1 MGGCA
6 SDSLVF
12 FTGKPSDREGASGG
26 IIGGKAAG
34 RKKLLI
40 IPESLQKRLVI
51 SADEYYLINWN
62 AE

>member
-1 MGGCA
+1 VTA
-6 SDSLVF
+6 LF
-12 FTGKPSDREGASGG
+12 FLPGSRLIARVPPEGLSGE
-26 IIGGKAAG
+26 KAAG